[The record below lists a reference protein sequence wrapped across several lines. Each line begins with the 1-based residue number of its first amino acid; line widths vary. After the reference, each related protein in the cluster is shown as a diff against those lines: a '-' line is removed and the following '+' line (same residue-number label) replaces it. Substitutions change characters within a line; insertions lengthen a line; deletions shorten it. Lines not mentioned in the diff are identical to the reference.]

1 MKHFGYDESSWIP
14 CEYCG
19 KQSNDIHH
27 LESRSIAK
35 AKINMIDNLMAL
47 CRECHNKAWGKFNQE
62 LKLVHRKKL
71 LGVKADHERVIFGT
85 TKEGDA
91 FRVFNEEK

>member
-1 MKHFGYDESSWIP
+1 MKPYTKTYLKYFGFDESDFIP

-19 KQSNDIHH
+19 KQAVDIHH

-35 AKINMIDNLMAL
+35 SKINLIDNLMAL

-62 LKLVHRKKL
+62 LKLTHRKKL
-71 LGVKADHERVIFGT
+71 LSFKTDHERKVL
-85 TKEGDA
+85 
-91 FRVFNEEK
+91 